1 MVIRLRSFKYVVA
14 ALVLSVGFSAPVV
27 AQSPVL
33 DDLFDQLQ
41 TADPMDSARIESR
54 IFEEWGK
61 SGSPTVDLLLRRG
74 QEALARGDFARA
86 VEHFTAVIDHAPDF
100 AEGYNGRATAF
111 FQMQRYGESVED
123 IRQTLLRNPR
133 HFGAMI
139 GLGVIFE
146 ELGKPEEA
154 LTAYY
159 RVQALAPAMAN
170 VQDAINRLEQQ
181 LTGQSL

>member
-1 MVIRLRSFKYVVA
+1 MVIRKRSFKYVVA
-14 ALVLSVGFSAPVV
+14 AFFFSCGFSAGVV
-27 AQSPVL
+27 AQTPVL
-33 DDLFDQLQ
+33 DDLYDQLLM
-41 TADPMDSARIESR
+41 ADPADSPRIESR
-54 IFEEWGK
+54 IFEEWSK

-74 QEALARGDFARA
+74 QEAIARGDFERA
-86 VEHFTAVIDHAPDF
+86 VGHFSAVIDHAPDF

-111 FQMQRYGESVED
+111 FQMGRYGESIED

-139 GLGVIFE
+139 GLAVIFE
-146 ELGKPEEA
+146 QLGRNDEA
-154 LTAYY
+154 LQAYH